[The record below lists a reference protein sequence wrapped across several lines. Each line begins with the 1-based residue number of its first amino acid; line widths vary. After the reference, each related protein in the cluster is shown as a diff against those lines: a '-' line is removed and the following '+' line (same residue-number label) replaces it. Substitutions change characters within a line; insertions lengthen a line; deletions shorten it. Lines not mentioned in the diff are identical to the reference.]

1 MTDRGAKISEGWQ
14 TGYREGYETKEIR
27 VGDCKVRIH
36 SPILGAEEKALREK
50 EVEAALGS
58 LNRKE
63 F

>member
-1 MTDRGAKISEGWQ
+1 MSWVITMSPAKWV
-14 TGYREGYETKEIR
+14 TGIKDGYETKEIQ

-36 SPILGAEEKALREK
+36 SPLLDAKERSLREK

>member
-1 MTDRGAKISEGWQ
+1 MSPAEWV
-14 TGYREGYETKEIR
+14 TGIKDGYETKEIR
-27 VGDCKVRIH
+27 VGDCLVRIH